1 MLDEVRHGTVGP
13 ASQALLEHA
22 HRQAASRGAGD
33 SADDGIKPTRLYST
47 NRDVDALNE
56 RELSQLPGEGR
67 AYEARDQGQGSAL
80 RHLQQNCLAPALL
93 QLKLGAQVVRA
104 SASFIAWAF
113 CATLQTLQTQRSF
126 PLSKPNR
133 LCCCDG
139 RCC

>member
-67 AYEARDQGQGSAL
+67 AYEARDEGQGSAL

-104 SASFIAWAF
+104 SVPLLF
-113 CATLQTLQTQRSF
+113 CATLQTQRSF
-126 PLSKPNR
+126 PLRKLNR

>member
-1 MLDEVRHGTVGP
+1 MIVRT
-13 ASQALLEHA
+13 
-22 HRQAASRGAGD
+22 
-33 SADDGIKPTRLYST
+33 GIKPTRLYST

-104 SASFIAWAF
+104 SACFMLRPFAQLYSEGVFPCANIWPDSFSRVTNAAS
-113 CATLQTLQTQRSF
+113 LLR
-126 PLSKPNR
+126 
-133 LCCCDG
+133 
-139 RCC
+139 